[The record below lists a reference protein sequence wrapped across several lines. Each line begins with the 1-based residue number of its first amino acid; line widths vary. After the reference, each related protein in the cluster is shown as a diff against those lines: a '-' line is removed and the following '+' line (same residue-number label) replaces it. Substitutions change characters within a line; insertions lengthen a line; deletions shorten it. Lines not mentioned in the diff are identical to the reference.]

1 MINIPNSMASKS
13 QDRFIVKFTNFSRN
27 STEDAML
34 SKQVFSVKLP
44 ATNLDDSNTEL
55 DQLKIV
61 IVDDIGNI
69 VDAAIKFRI
78 STQLANNNDEFSC
91 SIDLLN
97 TNGKTIKSISYPNC
111 KLSSVK
117 FSELCYINNDS
128 CKFTL
133 HIDIGAK

>member
-1 MINIPNSMASKS
+1 MANIPTLMESKS
-13 QDRFIVKFTNFSRN
+13 QDRFIVKFTNFSKN
-27 STEDAML
+27 SIDDIVL

-44 ATNLDDSNTEL
+44 STNLDESNTEL

-61 IVDDIGNI
+61 IIDDIGNL
-69 VDAAIKFRI
+69 VDTAIKDRI
-78 STQLANNNDEFSC
+78 NTQLTNNNDEFSC

-97 TNGKTIKSISYPNC
+97 MNNKSIKSIVYPNC

-117 FSELCYINNDS
+117 YSELCYVNNDS

>member
-1 MINIPNSMASKS
+1 MANIPNLMASKS
-13 QDRFIVKFTNFSRN
+13 QDRFIVKFTNFSKTTN
-27 STEDAML
+27 EDIVL

-61 IVDDIGNI
+61 IVDDIANI

-91 SIDLLN
+91 TIDLLD
-97 TNGKTIKSISYPNC
+97 TASKSIKSISYPNC

-117 FSELCYINNDS
+117 YSELCYINNDS